1 MFADVKLLHDLH
13 AVHHLQSLSMA
24 NPRGLGFED
33 EPINASDYI
42 ISGISGKTAVA
53 AAPWQKARRASRGR
67 CARAV
72 AGGSGAAAG
81 RCSRKGGV
89 GGGGR
94 GARRG
99 AVERGRILPRVAC
112 VRGG

>member
-53 AAPWQKARRASRGR
+53 AATWQKARRASRGR
-67 CARAV
+67 
-72 AGGSGAAAG
+72 
-81 RCSRKGGV
+81 
-89 GGGGR
+89 
-94 GARRG
+94 
-99 AVERGRILPRVAC
+99 
-112 VRGG
+112 